1 MARDAFVLPR
11 SWHPVGGQGQPYDD
25 DVVEIARS
33 LVLTTDLTFKEIAA
47 RVGVSHMT
55 IGRWARAGRW
65 RPFGPPRRARNP
77 RRNWAAMERA
87 LLRPDAFRPDPW
99 GRLVEAERLLALLE
113 RGDRAGLSEIE
124 RALTLLLA
132 ARQDHA
138 RPQRRRRRGGQPA
151 AAPRQTSREAEEQD
165 APSRS
170 PRFITFL

>member
-11 SWHPVGGQGQPYDD
+11 AWHPVGGQGQPYDD
-25 DVVEIARS
+25 DVVETARS

-65 RPFGPPRRARNP
+65 RPFGPPRRGRTP
-77 RRNWAAMERA
+77 RRNWAELERA
-87 LLRPDAFRPDPW
+87 LLRPDPW
-99 GRLVEAERLLALLE
+99 GRLAEAERLLAVLE
-113 RGDRAGLSEIE
+113 RGDRAGLAEIE
-124 RALTLLLA
+124 RAFDLLLA
-132 ARQDHA
+132 ARRDHA

-151 AAPRQTSREAEEQD
+151 AGPPQTSREAEEHD
-165 APSRS
+165 VPSRS